1 MTRTGIQSRIDST
14 RLDST
19 LSRNAPPQESQFVVY
34 LGLTT
39 CRVRAQT
46 NCDFAVQHAILHL
59 LLLHR
64 HHHHH
69 PNTCT
74 HGLPGSGSV
83 STTLLPAKATTT
95 MASPAQ
101 VLADLL
107 SKARL
112 SLHIPASPTSSKS
125 LVYFDEILNVEIVL
139 SFPTDPLLPPART
152 ASSHQLPLPSL
163 PSPSQPHSD
172 DIPAYLGALLACLHV
187 NLATDYVPES
197 SSESAI
203 AQSKSTNPYE
213 PLSTVQLGF
222 EHLQLLPSHAT
233 HSNPASAAHA
243 AVRAFSISWAGNQP
257 PQPHRTLRDSPDSST
272 TASHRAHLDHDTRN
286 WNVHWHCRV
295 PVNFVATP
303 FAPLLAVTAAL
314 TLRLDGAIL
323 EHHLPAN
330 TSRKFVRAGFSHSLL
345 APLHEGPVYPD
356 ESPTQS
362 QARATASAAL
372 GLDGPNGLGSFLAHL
387 PKETVGGNNSVVTP
401 RSGAAALSSIHQ
413 RRNQALSP
421 VLADAQQSS
430 TRADGNGDLAALSAG
445 TQIGSAAAR
454 HAGQAGAQDKAGL
467 HIYKRSTRAILPL
480 KTGLNVRMRTLLTQ
494 HNPGLGRRHRDAEE
508 MQSSRL
514 VLCVELENP
523 LESPS
528 EFVVNDIL
536 IKIEQHSQAGKVS
549 ATPLHA
555 LASVLPIHLDPGS
568 QHNLLFYVAADP
580 KSNALEGVV
589 SKMATRNVNITISGR
604 PSGTNDDFDSQWN
617 CNLELSSVLA
627 DTAKVAGIANAAR
640 PARERPSQVGQVAG
654 TPQYSASALRDTH
667 TGGGGRSISMQS
679 GVLAEMRTPRPGQL
693 GMGFP
698 SRSAQ
703 RHFSTASIGASPS
716 QSTPAPVGF
725 LDKAKQ
731 RAANRNSIIATRPE
745 PVVKPWTTMS
755 STDAQADGLVVLSSI
770 RRPQINA
777 HGQVS
782 FHSSLG
788 HDGVARPSIATG
800 AKAVDQNRLQFQ
812 SGDTAMLQLALLSK
826 ATASISNITLTWV
839 ARPNPSSE
847 SKRDSMDKGRLMD
860 ADSARLKSALLSARA
875 DASNGLVPVQTHVDL
890 QASIG
895 PGQTANT
902 TLALTCLS
910 PGYHVLP
917 PLKLAYTITTPA
929 GADAN
934 HSVLLDGLGSVHV
947 VPAAV

>member
-1 MTRTGIQSRIDST
+1 
-14 RLDST
+14 
-19 LSRNAPPQESQFVVY
+19 
-34 LGLTT
+34 
-39 CRVRAQT
+39 
-46 NCDFAVQHAILHL
+46 
-59 LLLHR
+59 
-64 HHHHH
+64 
-69 PNTCT
+69 
-74 HGLPGSGSV
+74 
-83 STTLLPAKATTT
+83 

-101 VLADLL
+101 ALADLL

-125 LVYFDEILNVEIVL
+125 LVYFDDILNVEIVL
-139 SFPTDPLLPPART
+139 SFPADSLLPAPRI

-197 SSESAI
+197 SSESAV

-222 EHLQLLPSHAT
+222 EHLQLLPSHAA
-233 HSNPASAAHA
+233 HSNPANAGHA
-243 AVRAFSISWAGNQP
+243 AVRAFTNSWAGNQP

-272 TASHRAHLDHDTRN
+272 TASHRARLDYDARN

-295 PVNFVATP
+295 PVNFIATP

-314 TLRLDGAIL
+314 TLRLDGGIL
-323 EHHLPAN
+323 EHYLPAN
-330 TSRKFVRAGFSHSLL
+330 TSRKFVRAGFEHSLL

-372 GLDGPNGLGSFLAHL
+372 GLDGPNGLGCFLAHL

-430 TRADGNGDLAALSAG
+430 ARADSNGDLAALSDG
-445 TQIGSAAAR
+445 TQISSAAAR
-454 HAGQAGAQDKAGL
+454 HASQAGAQDKAGL

-494 HNPGLGRRHRDAEE
+494 HNPRLGRRHRDADE
-508 MQSSRL
+508 MQTSRL

-528 EFVVNDIL
+528 DFVVNDIL

-580 KSNALEGVV
+580 SSNAQGGVV

-604 PSGTNDDFDSQWN
+604 PSGAYDDFDSQWN

-627 DTAKVAGIANAAR
+627 DAAKVAGIANVAR
-640 PARERPSQVGQVAG
+640 PAKERPSQIGQVAG
-654 TPQYSASALRDTH
+654 NPQYSASALRDTH
-667 TGGGGRSISMQS
+667 FGGGGRSISMQS

-698 SRSAQ
+698 SRPAQ
-703 RHFSTASIGASPS
+703 RHLSTASIGAP
-716 QSTPAPVGF
+716 PPVSVPTGF
-725 LDKAKQ
+725 LEKAKQ
-731 RAANRNSIIATRPE
+731 RAANRNSVNASRTE
-745 PVVKPWTTMS
+745 PIFKPWTAMS
-755 STDAQADGLVVLSSI
+755 STDAQSDGLVVLSSI

-826 ATASISNITLTWV
+826 ATASISNVALTWV

-847 SKRDSMDKGRLMD
+847 NKRDSTDKGRLMD

-875 DASNGLVPVQTHVDL
+875 DVSNGLVPVSTQVDL

-902 TLALTCLS
+902 SLALTCLS

-934 HSVLLDGLGSVHV
+934 HLVLLDGLGSVHV